1 MHSCATKCDA
11 RFLKLADA
19 GDLATKDKVALA
31 DLDTVAAATV
41 TALETLIGSDTS
53 QRARAIAAEELAA
66 QLIPEDAQEALDTL
80 QEIAAWIQDH
90 PAEAAAINAKLT
102 LGTHEVDGEQVQYAT
117 VKAYVEAYVAD
128 QIGGAALQGSSS
140 IEISNGVIS
149 AIVNA
154 TNGLSIDANNGI
166 SLATVVASASG
177 AGGSNGAMTAAQAEK
192 LAGLENTTAGNGID
206 ITSHVA
212 SVQVDS
218 NNARGLSTS
227 ANGLAL
233 ALATPDTYS
242 GDTKTAD
249 GAAGALSS
257 ADKYK
262 LDSLVEATDQEVAA
276 VIAAIWAE

>member
-1 MHSCATKCDA
+1 M
-11 RFLKLADA
+11 
-19 GDLATKDKVALA
+19 
-31 DLDTVAAATV
+31 
-41 TALETLIGSDTS
+41 
-53 QRARAIAAEELAA
+53 
-66 QLIPEDAQEALDTL
+66 
-80 QEIAAWIQDH
+80 
-90 PAEAAAINAKLT
+90 
-102 LGTHEVDGEQVQYAT
+102 
-117 VKAYVEAYVAD
+117 
-128 QIGGAALQGSSS
+128 
-140 IEISNGVIS
+140 IS